1 MKYLFSIIILSF
13 MACKSQNNA
22 GTKTIAIKE
31 KKQVV
36 WHKNTEN
43 ESYQTVEK
51 ISFIPNSIITL
62 EHNEAGKSYVK
73 ILPGDKNI
81 FQYAY
86 HKKLTDSNI
95 QDAFVNENIYFE
107 WQGDL
112 QNTLLTDAKLSEVK
126 LTASF
131 AGFRNSDAIA
141 VTKGK
146 LKVDIVNEH
155 QAKIYIKIDKN
166 KLPLPVT
173 EINEIISIK

>member
-1 MKYLFSIIILSF
+1 MKYLFSIIILIF
-13 MACKSQNNA
+13 IACKSQDNA
-22 GTKTIAIKE
+22 GTKSISMKE
-31 KKQVV
+31 NKQVV
-36 WHKNTEN
+36 WHKRTHKDNF
-43 ESYQTVEK
+43 QTVEK
-51 ISFIPNSIITL
+51 ISLIPNSKITL
-62 EHNEAGKSYVK
+62 EHNEAGKAYIK

-112 QNTLLTDAKLSEVK
+112 QNTLLTDAKLSDVK

-131 AGFRNSDAIA
+131 TGFRNSDAIA

-155 QAKIYIKIDKN
+155 QAKIYIKIDEN